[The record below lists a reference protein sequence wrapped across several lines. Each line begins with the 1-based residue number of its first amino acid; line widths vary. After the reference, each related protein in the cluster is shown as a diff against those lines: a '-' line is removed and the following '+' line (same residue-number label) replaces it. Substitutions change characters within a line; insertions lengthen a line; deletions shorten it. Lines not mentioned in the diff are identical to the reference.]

1 MGSLMKTTKVKEAQP
16 MGEYISTTVDAI
28 KENADILIE
37 YANGGSYTIN
47 TKGLELSGRGVKFR
61 YSDGNYEVTAKRLEK
76 LQSRYK
82 VVPNF

>member
-1 MGSLMKTTKVKEAQP
+1 MQSLMKTTKVKEAQP
-16 MGEYISTTVDAI
+16 MGEYIPTSVDKV

-47 TKGLELSGRGVKFR
+47 TKGVELSGRGVKFR
-61 YSDGNYEVTAKRLEK
+61 YSNGNYEVTTKRLEK
-76 LQSRYK
+76 LQSSYK